1 MPHSFR
7 IALSLALYLL
17 RSDPFALRG
26 LLLLLPVLTVPLHL
40 PLGIIR
46 YPRYCF
52 IYPCSRR
59 YPRCYAY
66 PRYKVRTPLTERPCT
81 KGNGLDAIRHPN
93 KRRSSPRPPAVFLS
107 WPAYPPSGQTF
118 GWVCVSPF
126 LLVYHSTIVA
136 HTFVPCVPTLYYLGQ
151 HIICASKFP
160 VHCPP

>member
-66 PRYKVRTPLTERPCT
+66 PRYKVRTPLTKRPRT
-81 KGNGLDAIRHPN
+81 KGNNLDAIMHPN
-93 KRRSSPRPPAVFLS
+93 NKAVESTTASGIYIVAGLSAFRLRRENAEKQVIGYLS
-107 WPAYPPSGQTF
+107 ACF
-118 GWVCVSPF
+118 
-126 LLVYHSTIVA
+126 STI
-136 HTFVPCVPTLYYLGQ
+136 PLY
-151 HIICASKFP
+151 IM
-160 VHCPP
+160 

>member
-66 PRYKVRTPLTERPCT
+66 PRYKVRTPLTGRPCT
-81 KGNGLDAIRHPN
+81 KGNNLDAIMHPN
-93 KRRSSPRPPAVFLS
+93 NKAGVDSA
-107 WPAYPPSGQTF
+107 ASGI
-118 GWVCVSPF
+118 
-126 LLVYHSTIVA
+126 YIVA
-136 HTFVPCVPTLYYLGQ
+136 GLSAIRPGSESDNYLSAFRRYQ
-151 HIICASKFP
+151 FSTYKRPLSTAL
-160 VHCPP
+160 